1 MTRARVAKRRS
12 GLARRAS
19 LLVGDALAQVGRAV
33 YRGAARDA
41 ISGSLTRNRAVTRT
55 RIRLAR
61 GAAGLDGLR
70 LAFLSD
76 VHAGN
81 YLDEAD
87 WLAICSVVADEAP
100 DLVCLGGDLVNVA
113 EEEALE
119 LRKGLS
125 LLQPRLGIFAVPG
138 NHEYHASPDP
148 ALWRAVLEQAGV
160 EILTNRGRR
169 IARGDGR
176 LWLCGVDDFLRGD
189 PRLAAALDGRAEDEP
204 VVLLSHHPDLFAESA
219 PHVDLQL
226 SGHTHGGQVMIRGR
240 TPLRHTRYG
249 YWSGHFTRGESQL
262 YVGRGVGTS
271 FLPIRIGAPAE
282 IAIVELSV
290 RDPRSSD

>member
-1 MTRARVAKRRS
+1 VRRAWTTVGHALGHVARV
-12 GLARRAS
+12 
-19 LLVGDALAQVGRAV
+19 V
-33 YRGAARDA
+33 YRGAARDL
-41 ISGSLTRNRAVTRT
+41 IGRSLTRNRVVTRT

-61 GAAGLDGLR
+61 GGAGLHGLR

-76 VHAGN
+76 VHVGN

-87 WLAICSVVADEAP
+87 WLGICEVVAREAP
-100 DLVCLGGDLVNVA
+100 DVVCLGGDLVNVA
-113 EEEALE
+113 EREVLE
-119 LRKGLS
+119 LRKGLG
-125 LLQPRLGIFAVPG
+125 LLEPGLGIFAVPG
-138 NHEYHASPDP
+138 NHEYHAAPEP
-148 ALWRAVLEQAGV
+148 RLWRAVLEQSGV

-176 LWLCGVDDFLRGD
+176 LWLCGVDDLLRGD
-189 PRLAAALDGRAEDEP
+189 PQLEAALEGRAGDEP
-204 VVLLSHHPDLFAESA
+204 VVLLSHHPDVFAESA
-219 PHVDLQL
+219 EHVDLQL

-249 YWSGHFTRGESQL
+249 WWSGHFTRGDAQL

-282 IAIVELSV
+282 IAIIELAV
-290 RDPRSSD
+290 D

>member
-1 MTRARVAKRRS
+1 MLVGH
-12 GLARRAS
+12 GLAH
-19 LLVGDALAQVGRAV
+19 VGRLA
-33 YRGAARDA
+33 YRGRVRDW
-41 ISGSLTRNRAVTRT
+41 ISTSLTRSRVVTRP

-61 GAAGLDGLR
+61 GGADLHGLR

-87 WLAICSVVADEAP
+87 WLAVCELVAREEP
-100 DLVCLGGDLVNVA
+100 DVVCLGGDLVNVH

-125 LLQPRLGIFAVPG
+125 LLQPALGMFAVHG
-138 NHEYHASPDP
+138 NHEYHA
-148 ALWRAVLEQAGV
+148 ALEPLRWQAVLEQCGV
-160 EILTNRGRR
+160 EILTNRGRP
-169 IARGDGR
+169 IARGGGR
-176 LWLCGVDDFLRGD
+176 LWLCGVDDLLRGEPD
-189 PRLAAALDGRAEDEP
+189 LERALEGRAGDDP
-204 VVLLSHHPDLFAESA
+204 VVLLSHHPDFFVDAA

-226 SGHTHGGQVMIRGR
+226 SGHTHGGQVTAFGR
-240 TPLRHTRYG
+240 TPLRHTHHG
-249 YWSGHFTRGESQL
+249 YWAGHFTRGRAQL

-282 IAIVELSV
+282 IAIVGLEVS
-290 RDPRSSD
+290 